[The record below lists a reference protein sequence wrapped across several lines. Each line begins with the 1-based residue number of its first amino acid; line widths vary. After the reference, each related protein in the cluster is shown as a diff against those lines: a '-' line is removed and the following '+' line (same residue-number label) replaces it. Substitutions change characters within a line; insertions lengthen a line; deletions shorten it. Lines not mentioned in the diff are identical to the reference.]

1 MDKFEVMIKV
11 GSLGAWGDLGG
22 YNCKECQCQNVVELL
37 TWTTD
42 NWQTALDQSKRK
54 EESFIVFC
62 QGCPRFLLGCYIAY
76 SGIQKF
82 LVDLQR
88 DTSTVQ

>member
-1 MDKFEVMIKV
+1 MVITARLE
-11 GSLGAWGDLGG
+11 
-22 YNCKECQCQNVVELL
+22 ECQCQSVGELL